1 MTRSLKNLYPEKY
14 AEYLSSEK
22 YKLRNSQQVEF
33 KVAKEAYV
41 SSVGN
46 ACEHCGEAAID
57 VHHIIPIE
65 KGGTNDASNFVCLC
79 RRCHQRVHDNVYKVD
94 SETKEL
100 SAIINANHII
110 PEDQKPQYIK
120 DFEAEMQTTVYRS
133 TGPYYYFMNDIKFLV
148 RADEMKELTG
158 YKSKLQA
165 KKEEAAK
172 KRESVQE
179 RAILNQYKIMFRE
192 QGNKAMWH
200 QMCKV
205 IKAWDSLEE
214 TKKLSIFE
222 KLNKFV

>member
-14 AEYLSSEK
+14 AEFKTSDK
-22 YKLRNSQQVEF
+22 YKLRNSLQTEF
-33 KVAKEAYV
+33 QAAKAAYTAE
-41 SSVGN
+41 VGN
-46 ACEHCGEAAID
+46 FCEHCGAPALD
-57 VHHIIPIE
+57 VHHILPIE
-65 KGGTNDASNFVCLC
+65 KGGANEASNFICLC
-79 RRCHQRVHDNVYKVD
+79 RQCHQRVHDNVYKVD
-94 SETKEL
+94 PETKEIT
-100 SAIINANHII
+100 AVINPNHII
-110 PEDQKPQYIK
+110 PEDQKPKYVK
-120 DFEAEMQTTVYRS
+120 DFETEMQTTVYRS
-133 TGPYYYFMNDIKFLV
+133 TGPYYYFVNDIKFLV

-158 YKSKLQA
+158 YKSKLQL

-205 IKAWDSLEE
+205 IKAWDSLDDI
-214 TKKLSIFE
+214 KKTTIFE